1 MRQDH
6 VGTQRDQLFR
16 EWRILIRASGCKT
29 VLDLDVAALRPSA
42 LGETDTKCREASFH
56 LGVVL
61 GVSNQHTNA
70 WHPHGFLRTR
80 RQRPRRCAAE
90 QSDEFASFHSITSSA
105 RSRNDSGIVRPSTLA
120 VVRLITRSNLAACS
134 TGISAGFA
142 PRRILST

>member
-29 VLDLDVAALRPSA
+29 VLDLDVATLRPSA

-56 LGVVL
+56 LRVVL

-80 RQRPRRCAAE
+80 HERPRGRRAAE
-90 QSDEFASFHSITSSA
+90 KRDELAARHSITSSA
-105 RSRNDSGIVRPSTLA
+105 TASSLSGTVRPSALA
-120 VVRLITRSNLAACS
+120 VLRLMTKSNLVGC
-134 TGISAGFA
+134 
-142 PRRILST
+142 

>member
-70 WHPHGFLRTR
+70 WHPHGFLRPR
-80 RQRPRRCAAE
+80 RERPRGRAAE
-90 QSDEFASFHSITSSA
+90 QRDELAALHSITSSA
-105 RSRNDSGIVRPSTLA
+105 RASTAGGTVRPNAFAIFKLMTISIF
-120 VVRLITRSNLAACS
+120 VENSIGRSP
-134 TGISAGFA
+134 GFA
-142 PRRILST
+142 PFKIL